1 LAKSRPS
8 RTSGELKS
16 DFLHV
21 IDSHRWLAV
30 SGCIWNLVKP
40 KAPGAFKESVEKL
53 VPNIGVMARDS
64 VLLHARSL
72 IKFYKNVE
80 GRDGT
85 DILLKDFG
93 VSISSPI
100 ERRLERR
107 DKQIEV
113 HLLHLTHYRDP
124 KYRAAIANPRVQRPD
139 WNKQTSKVAELIL
152 TALKNCSKCPPR
164 WAQAFARL
172 HWACCELYR
181 NKFFEWP
188 KELGNRKDVY
198 AYLRRLGL

>member
-107 DKQIEV
+107 EQADRGASSS
-113 HLLHLTHYRDP
+113 L
-124 KYRAAIANPRVQRPD
+124 NPLQRP
-139 WNKQTSKVAELIL
+139 EIPRC
-152 TALKNCSKCPPR
+152 NCEPQS
-164 WAQAFARL
+164 AAS
-172 HWACCELYR
+172 
-181 NKFFEWP
+181 
-188 KELGNRKDVY
+188 
-198 AYLRRLGL
+198 